1 MLLEEWDILC
11 FRGQWKQNKNINS
24 VSKSMITVK
33 HVFKDGTTV
42 NDVTGHIVRLKDAEA
57 VYTLVDRM
65 NERYI
70 NEKRT
75 DNAK

>member
-1 MLLEEWDILC
+1 
-11 FRGQWKQNKNINS
+11 
-24 VSKSMITVK
+24 MITVK

-57 VYTLVDRM
+57 VYTLVDRI

-70 NEKRT
+70 NEKRK